1 MVVIAFISTAL
12 LTFIVGATLGIYVGY
27 HSALSEYGIDT
38 KKENHKKVKEM
49 SEEELRANIL

>member
-1 MVVIAFISTAL
+1 MVFIAFISTAL
-12 LTFIVGATLGIYVGY
+12 LTFIVGTVLGVYAGY

-38 KKENHKKVKEM
+38 KKENHKKVKNM

>member
-12 LTFIVGATLGIYVGY
+12 LVFIVGLFLGAYAGY

-38 KKENHKKVKEM
+38 KKENHKKVKDM
-49 SEEELRANIL
+49 SEEELKANIL